1 MGHFGYHLR
10 DYGKCIPGVAVEL
23 YTVGGNGH
31 TWPFVKATPISQI
44 IWEFFATHPKYIPQ

>member
-44 IWEFFATHPKYIPQ
+44 IWEFFATHPKNIPQ